1 MLFIV
6 TIALKPQ
13 DLFNSD
19 RKLGLV
25 IVTILISSCIICGQ
39 IENTKVLHYLL
50 FHLVSTLILDLPVIF
65 LACKIT

>member
-39 IENTKVLHYLL
+39 IENTKVLNYLL

-65 LACKIT
+65 FGV